1 MAQEIAMLHDISK
14 CTACRACMV
23 ACKQWKDL
31 PADPTPFEGE
41 FQSHGD
47 LSPTT
52 LNLIKMKETYENDVF
67 RWDFLKF
74 QCMHCGEP
82 ACAKAC
88 PEEALMKMDNG
99 VVSFDEDKCVG
110 CAYCVTAC
118 PFDVPKINETTN
130 KSTKCDLCEDRI
142 EAGMVPACAQTCTAD
157 AILWGTREEM
167 TAIAEKRLEV
177 LKKDYPNAQLYGVD
191 KNSDVGG
198 TSMMYVLTDKPST
211 FGLPDSPKVPTSLAV
226 WKDVVQPAG
235 KLMLGATTMAVVAA
249 MVSNAI
255 LKKDKGGHEGGQDHE

>member
-23 ACKQWKDL
+23 ACKQWKNL
-31 PADPTPFEGE
+31 PSDPTPFVGE
-41 FQSHGD
+41 FQSHSD

-52 LNLIKMKETYENDVF
+52 YNLIKMKETYENGQI

-74 QCMHCGEP
+74 QCMHCGDP

-88 PEEALMKMDNG
+88 PEDALTKLDNG
-99 VVSFDEDKCVG
+99 VVSFDYDKCVG
-110 CAYCVTAC
+110 CGYCATNC
-118 PFDVPKINETTN
+118 PFGVPKIDKTTN

-142 EAGMVPACAQTCTAD
+142 ANGMVPSCAQTCTAD
-157 AILWGTREEM
+157 AILYGTREEM
-167 TAIAEKRLEV
+167 TAIAEKRLEA

-191 KNSDVGG
+191 QSNGVGG
-198 TSMMYVLTDKPST
+198 TTMMYVLTDRPST
-211 FGLPDSPKVPTSLAV
+211 FGLPENPKVPTSLAI

-235 KLMLGATTMAVVAA
+235 KMMLGATTMAVVGSIITHA
-249 MVSNAI
+249 M
-255 LKKDKGGHEGGQDHE
+255 KKEKGGVEGGEDHEQ